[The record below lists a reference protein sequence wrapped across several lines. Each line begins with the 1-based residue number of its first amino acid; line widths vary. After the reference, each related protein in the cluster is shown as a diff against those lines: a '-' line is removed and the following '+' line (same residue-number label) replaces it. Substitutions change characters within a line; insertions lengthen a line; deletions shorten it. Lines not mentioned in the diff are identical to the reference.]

1 MSLSSWSSPPAL
13 PNHGFLLLAMAGC
26 SQSKVALIF
35 RDHLTA
41 VLEFPGKAQRADWDM
56 SPLMYVNLSPQKSAV
71 WWPRM
76 THGAVFGQCS
86 VPGEHLAPSK
96 PQGS

>member
-26 SQSKVALIF
+26 SQSKVTLIF
-35 RDHLTA
+35 PDHLTA
-41 VLEFPGKAQRADWDM
+41 VLEFPGKAQRIDWDT

-71 WWPRM
+71 
-76 THGAVFGQCS
+76 S
-86 VPGEHLAPSK
+86 
-96 PQGS
+96 QGSTLLPVNHREAETPG